1 MDEKK
6 DLFNIPRMDQ
16 NNEKLD
22 LFNIPSMN

>member
-6 DLFNIPRMDQ
+6 DLLNIPSMDEKK
-16 NNEKLD
+16 EKLD